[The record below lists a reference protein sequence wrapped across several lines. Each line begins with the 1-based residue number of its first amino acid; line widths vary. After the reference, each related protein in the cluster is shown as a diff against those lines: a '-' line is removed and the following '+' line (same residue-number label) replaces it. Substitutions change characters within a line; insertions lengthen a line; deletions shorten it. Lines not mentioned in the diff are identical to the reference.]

1 MTIEEI
7 RQLKKE
13 LGYSNAQLS
22 DESGV
27 SLGTVNKA
35 LSGASAHP
43 RYETMMAMWKV
54 LQKRKKE
61 LTEVVRDVEYKYNH
75 APADSIVREEAVVY
89 GIPSDKGPG
98 DFTIEDY
105 LNLPDDHRVELID
118 GVFYDMVAPSLEH
131 QRLIFSIGNQIG
143 SYINSKGGPCEA
155 FVAPVDVVPDPKD
168 DKTILQPDIL
178 IVCDPNKCTKE
189 RIIGAPDFIIE
200 ITSPSTR
207 RKDMLTKLSKYTQAG
222 VREYW
227 IVDLQNEKVMVYSD
241 EMKEFVKIYPL
252 EGKIPVEI
260 YNGELEIDFDQ
271 VRR

>member
-43 RYETMMAMWKV
+43 RYETMMAMWKA

-61 LTEVVRDVEYKYNH
+61 LTEVVRDVEYKYRH
-75 APADSIVREEAVVY
+75 APADSIVREEAEVY
-89 GIPSDKGPG
+89 GIPMDKGPG
-98 DFTIEDY
+98 DFTIQDY

-118 GVFYDMVAPSLEH
+118 GFFYDMAAPSLEH

-143 SYINSKGGPCEA
+143 YYINSKDGPCEA

-178 IVCDPNKCTKE
+178 IVCDPNKCTEK

-207 RKDMLTKLSKYTQAG
+207 QKDMLTKLNKYTTAG

-227 IVDLQNEKVMVYSD
+227 IIDLQNEKVMIYSK
-241 EMKEFVKIYPL
+241 EMKEFMKIYPL
-252 EGKIPVEI
+252 KGKVPVEI
-260 YNGELEIDFDQ
+260 YGGELEIDFDQ
-271 VRR
+271 IRR